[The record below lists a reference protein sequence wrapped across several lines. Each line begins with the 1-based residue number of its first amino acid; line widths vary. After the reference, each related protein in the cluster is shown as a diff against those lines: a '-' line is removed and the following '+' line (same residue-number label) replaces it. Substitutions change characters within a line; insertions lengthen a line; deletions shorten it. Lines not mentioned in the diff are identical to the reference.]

1 MTEGL
6 VLDVMG
12 PERGGKSDFACSVS
26 LHDRSGPTHY
36 LALDYNY
43 RGPVNRYKKLGAK
56 ITVYPFFYSLPFA
69 PPTSPKEK
77 DFQNKIQKVA
87 DSVRPSYN
95 KFKETLWKVL
105 DPKTPGP
112 VIIDNFTTLHHTCR
126 LACFGYVHKVPM
138 FLYAKRTNEM
148 TTILNQI
155 RYSGKNVVLIHR
167 WSEIWDSNDK
177 PTGEFER
184 AGAFKP
190 VAYEVM
196 ATLVARR
203 SEKTGKFLVRI
214 EDSTFNDSTQGMR
227 FIGKE
232 RTFANVASALLGE

>member
-1 MTEGL
+1 MSEGL

-26 LHDRSGPTHY
+26 QYDRSGPTHY

-43 RGPVNRYKKLGAK
+43 RGPVERYRRLGSK
-56 ITVYPFFYSLPFA
+56 IEVSKFFYSLPFA

-77 DFQNKIQKVA
+77 DFQTKIQKVA
-87 DSVRPSYN
+87 DAVRPSYRA
-95 KFKETLWKVL
+95 FKEKLWKVL
-105 DPKTPGP
+105 DPKVPGP

-138 FLYAKRTNEM
+138 YLYAKRTNEM

-177 PTGEFER
+177 PTGEYER

-203 SEKTGKFLVRI
+203 SEKSGKFLVEI
-214 EDSTFNDSTQGMR
+214 ADSTFNDSTQGMK
-227 FIGKE
+227 FIGSK
-232 RTFANVASALLGE
+232 RTFGNVAAALLGE